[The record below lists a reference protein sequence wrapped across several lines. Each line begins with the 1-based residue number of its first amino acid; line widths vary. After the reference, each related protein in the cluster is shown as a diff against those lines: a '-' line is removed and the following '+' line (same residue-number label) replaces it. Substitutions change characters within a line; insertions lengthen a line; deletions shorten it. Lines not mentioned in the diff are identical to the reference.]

1 MRRRRLPPPTK
12 SAEEV
17 KDYLDIINSKQAQCG
32 KAKRYDIYRRAG
44 SQAQTDR
51 IIKRLTGWGVIKGN
65 DQEGYTKTEKGEV
78 MHELLCRHA
87 DLVGILTRELK
98 GRKIRPW

>member
-1 MRRRRLPPPTK
+1 MRRRRVPPLTR

-17 KDYLDIINSKQAQCG
+17 KDYLDIINSKQVECG

-51 IIKRLTGWGVIKGN
+51 IIKRLMEWGVIEGN
-65 DQEGYTKTEKGEV
+65 DQEGYRKTETGEV
-78 MHELLCRHA
+78 MHEMLCKHA
-87 DLVGILTRELK
+87 DLVGVFTRQLK
-98 GRKIRPW
+98 GRRIIPW